1 MTRNYKF
8 KRVKEGSSMNKEAK
22 NDFKQIRKEPSTNLR
37 RPENEGKEGKYSKDS
52 T

>member
-8 KRVKEGSSMNKEAK
+8 KWVKEGSSMNKEAK
-22 NDFKQIRKEPSTNLR
+22 NNFKQIRKEPSTNI
-37 RPENEGKEGKYSKDS
+37 RPENEGKGGKYSKDS

>member
-1 MTRNYKF
+1 
-8 KRVKEGSSMNKEAK
+8 MNKEAK

-37 RPENEGKEGKYSKDS
+37 RLENEGKEGKYSKDN